1 MHLYAVFACLFPWWP
16 KQQASLLCKG
26 FPTGSSAQ
34 AERASPAQRVRER
47 HREKDQLAQQLSKA
61 LCCRL
66 PLPLCCTETHR
77 CLPAASLPI
86 THEHSRVLISHT
98 GSLSSLSPP
107 LSIPFAVPSSLPCLP
122 HLNNTQTSSS
132 KHDL

>member
-1 MHLYAVFACLFPWWP
+1 MVLTHLYAVFACLPPWWS
-16 KQQASLLCKG
+16 KQQASLLHRG
-26 FPTGSSAQ
+26 FPTGSTAQ

-66 PLPLCCTETHR
+66 PLPLRCTETHR

-86 THEHSRVLISHT
+86 THEHSL
-98 GSLSSLSPP
+98 SLQS
-107 LSIPFAVPSSLPCLP
+107 FPSSEHTLRCSFIFTLPPPPQQQHTNQL
-122 HLNNTQTSSS
+122 L
-132 KHDL
+132 